1 MTVSPKFPAPYQY
14 VCVVGCV
21 FNAQTIED
29 MEDHEF
35 RHANNLRNMYLYAE
49 DLIGDENHHH
59 QLLMRIYARRKLIK
73 SKSPTFLAQFRYPI
87 ELVDLARPTPTDS
100 NDSQIS
106 LEA

>member
-1 MTVSPKFPAPYQY
+1 MSIQTEFPAPYQY

-35 RHANNLRNMYLYAE
+35 RHANNLRNMSVYSE
-49 DLIGDENHHH
+49 PLIDDENHHH

-73 SKSPTFLAQFRYPI
+73 SKSPAFLAQFRYPI
-87 ELVDLARPTPTDS
+87 DLADPARPTPTDS
-100 NDSQIS
+100 NHSQIS